1 LKVPAWKG
9 NPAWEESFADSP
21 DFFFRQA
28 GAAYGAVESD
38 ESKDVIAAKRQEA
51 AEGSLDWHDWLEA
64 NGPRLLL
71 FARQQT
77 RGNHDAEDIL
87 QEALVKLARKVDEG
101 VFVGGQ
107 EAWMPFLY
115 TQIRREAI
123 DKGRKDDRRRKREE
137 NVVEDAIGLNPVD
150 KGSWFSGANAGDEQA
165 EMLEHALK
173 ELPEKFAEVV
183 VMKVWGERTFDDIGK
198 VLGISL
204 HTAASRYRY
213 GLEALRKNLA
223 TARIRGDI

>member
-1 LKVPAWKG
+1 MEG
-9 NPAWEESFADSP
+9 
-21 DFFFRQA
+21 
-28 GAAYGAVESD
+28 D
-38 ESKDVIAAKRQEA
+38 ESKLVRA
-51 AEGSLDWHDWLEA
+51 AEQQEVVPDALSWKEWLRA

-77 RGNHDAEDIL
+77 RGNHDAEDAL
-87 QEALVKLARKVDEG
+87 QEALVKLARKVEEKT
-101 VFVGGQ
+101 FVGGQ
-107 EAWMPFLY
+107 AAWMPFLY

-137 NVVEDAIGLNPVD
+137 HVVDDAMGLNPVES
-150 KGSWFSGANAGDEQA
+150 GEWFLTSGTGGEQA
-165 EMLEHALK
+165 ELLEEALA

-183 VMKVWGERTFDDIGK
+183 VMKIWGDRTFDDIGK
-198 VLGISL
+198 TLGISL

-213 GLEALRKNLA
+213 GLEALRKKLA